1 MNETPRKI
9 EIDGVVLQLSS
20 PVAADQEWIGQAE
33 ILRGLSACWL
43 VLEERD
49 PPLSPRLVG
58 PPGIGKTTLAM
69 ILAAEMG
76 VSIRVTSGPAR
87 MRLYRSSQKVNSE
100 SIKIEHLQND
110 QFSLNLRRNYF

>member
-1 MNETPRKI
+1 MRNSIMNETPRSI
-9 EIDGVVLQLSS
+9 EIGGVVLQLSS

-58 PPGIGKTTLAM
+58 PPGIGKTSLAKS
-69 ILAAEMG
+69 IARATGRPLDIDRLLDRLVSVAVLVALTVGLAALV
-76 VSIRVTSGPAR
+76 VS
-87 MRLYRSSQKVNSE
+87 L
-100 SIKIEHLQND
+100 LD
-110 QFSLNLRRNYF
+110 